1 MFYKLKIF
9 IYDLKTLI
17 LSLINTQKVYMELRH
32 IKYFLKLAE
41 ELSFVRA
48 AEKLFISQPPL
59 SRQIKELETE
69 IGAQLFERNNKRVML
84 TEAGKF
90 YEKEMQEVLKN
101 IERINIKTKKISE
114 NQSGE
119 FRIAYVSSTFSGDIS
134 TLIQYLSEQFPY
146 VNFRLYELP
155 TVKQI
160 KALEEFKIDL
170 GIVRAPLYSPKIETE
185 LWFKDSFSLVFN
197 KNLYSIQSEEE
208 IEKLSEATF
217 VFFNKEYSPQYYY
230 NLLEICAHFGF
241 APRVVHESNNVSSII
256 QLVKNGLGVSIVPTT
271 ILKSHNYPE
280 IGYIKI
286 QSVNLFTDILLAT
299 PKGHQSEIA
308 KTAIKFL
315 KSK

>member
-1 MFYKLKIF
+1 
-9 IYDLKTLI
+9 
-17 LSLINTQKVYMELRH
+17 MELRH

-59 SRQIKELETE
+59 SRQIKELEIE
-69 IGAQLFERNNKRVML
+69 IGATLFERNNKRVLL

-90 YEKEMQEVLKN
+90 YEKEMREVLQD
-101 IERINIKTKKISE
+101 IERINIQTKKISE

-134 TLIQYLSEQFPY
+134 ALIQYLSQEYPF
-146 VNFRLYELP
+146 VNFRLYEVP

-170 GIVRAPLYSPKIETE
+170 GIVRAPLYSPKIVTQ

-197 KNLYSIQSEEE
+197 KNLLTIESEQE
-208 IEKLSEATF
+208 IENLSETTF
-217 VFFNKEYSPQYYY
+217 VFFNKEYSPQYYD

-241 APRVVHESNNVSSII
+241 VPKVVHESNTISSII

-280 IGYIKI
+280 IGYIEI
-286 QSVNLFTDILLAT
+286 QSIPLFTDILLAT
-299 PKGHQSEIA
+299 PREHQSEIA
-308 KTAIKFL
+308 QKAITFL
-315 KSK
+315 SKKKL

>member
-1 MFYKLKIF
+1 
-9 IYDLKTLI
+9 
-17 LSLINTQKVYMELRH
+17 MELRH

-69 IGAQLFERNNKRVML
+69 IGVQLFERNNKRVIL
-84 TEAGKF
+84 TDAGKF
-90 YEKEMQEVLKN
+90 YEKEMREVLKN
-101 IERINIKTKKISE
+101 IELINIKTKKISE

-134 TLIQYLSEQFPY
+134 ALVQYLSEQFPY
-146 VNFRLYELP
+146 VNFRLYEVP

-170 GIVRAPLYSPKIETE
+170 GIVRAPLHSPKIETQ
-185 LWFKDSFSLVFN
+185 LWFKDNFSLVFN
-197 KNLYSIQSEEE
+197 KNLYPIQSEQE
-208 IEKLSEATF
+208 IEKLSETTF
-217 VFFNKEYSPQYYY
+217 VFFNKEYSPQYYD
-230 NLLEICAHFGF
+230 NLLEICSHFGF
-241 APRVVHESNNVSSII
+241 APKVVHESNNISSII
-256 QLVKNGLGVSIVPTT
+256 QLVKNGLGVSIVPTA

-280 IGYIKI
+280 IGYIEI

-299 PKGHQSEIA
+299 PKGHLSEVA
-308 KTAIKFL
+308 KTAIEFL
-315 KSK
+315 KKK